1 MASGRQAPKLGGGT
15 VDLADGAFGARFH
28 EPLVHEAVRAELN
41 ARRQGTAAGKSCRN
55 SARVNAMP
63 VADAGVADVI
73 GAASLLVS
81 EAALP
86 ALVARA
92 SKEEAES

>member
-1 MASGRQAPKLGGGT
+1 M
-15 VDLADGAFGARFH
+15 
-28 EPLVHEAVRAELN
+28 
-41 ARRQGTAAGKSCRN
+41 
-55 SARVNAMP
+55 
-63 VADAGVADVI
+63 I

-92 SKEEAES
+92 VGSAEDSPESQER

>member
-1 MASGRQAPKLGGGT
+1 MFGYMKVIA
-15 VDLADGAFGARFH
+15 AFG
-28 EPLVHEAVRAELN
+28 
-41 ARRQGTAAGKSCRN
+41 
-55 SARVNAMP
+55 
-63 VADAGVADVI
+63 I

-92 SKEEAES
+92 TATRAREEAAA